1 MPNKTGGQKRTWC
14 CNILRQM
21 SCVSLVILV
30 TLGTHEAAA
39 NKIYKWVDAD
49 GTVHFSGSKPLDP
62 DTETERVNVNTGKT
76 GAAPGA
82 EALNKLKQEADDEQ
96 DRIKEEGVPAQPP
109 VPTLSSKEASRRCKQ
124 ARQDLAT
131 IQSRG
136 QLRER
141 DEKGNITYVSEKEK
155 QNRIKFAKKQ
165 IREYCN

>member
-1 MPNKTGGQKRTWC
+1 MPNKIGGQTRNWC
-14 CNILRQM
+14 GNILRQM
-21 SCVSLVILV
+21 SCVSLVMLV

-49 GTVHFSGSKPLDP
+49 GTVHFSGSKPLE
-62 DTETERVNVNTGKT
+62 TESERVNVNTGKT
-76 GAAPGA
+76 GANPGV

-141 DEKGNITYVSEKEK
+141 DEKGNISYVSEKEK
-155 QNRIKFAKKQ
+155 QKRIKFAKKQ